1 MRLEISP
8 TATTPTGFIARG
20 LEAFS
25 SCAGILGFV
34 VCLAPQ
40 LFLLVYPHANVGPPA
55 AALPCI
61 LSAWLPVSTPLT
73 SLDECFFFNSLVVGL
88 PYSSIFCQFWGFF
101 VFKLLFS
108 FFWL

>member
-40 LFLLVYPHANVGPPA
+40 LFLLVYPHQMWEIPSAGSSLTCPSLPA
-55 AALPCI
+55 AALMWV
-61 LSAWLPVSTPLT
+61 LSTFASR
-73 SLDECFFFNSLVVGL
+73 N
-88 PYSSIFCQFWGFF
+88 
-101 VFKLLFS
+101 
-108 FFWL
+108 